1 MERVKMNLTFN
12 TLLGQ
17 LTSVKC
23 NVWFPVSIFLHCRY
37 QLKLVTA
44 VSEVSRQSAHRLLV
58 LQLCWCDL
66 WTHWFEKRSQNVYET
81 FCNYAVWTFTQV
93 FKPDFLLYSDPIPTG
108 FFYSCF
114 KNCRNLLLNLYK
126 HISWNIR
133 RYRVPIGGPW
143 S

>member
-66 WTHWFEKRSQNVYET
+66 WTHWFEKK
-81 FCNYAVWTFTQV
+81 AVKMYMKLSATMQ
-93 FKPDFLLYSDPIPTG
+93 
-108 FFYSCF
+108 CE
-114 KNCRNLLLNLYK
+114 LLLRSSNL
-126 HISWNIR
+126 ISSSIQIPFPLDFFIHVLKITGIYCSTYINIS
-133 RYRVPIGGPW
+133 PET